1 MAQAQS
7 KRLNLVLPGHLAQE
21 LYALVPPG
29 QRGRVVS
36 EALAKELR
44 RLKALSAIERSAG
57 AWSDEAHPELATG
70 KQIDRWVAGERRRL
84 RWDRSGRP

>member
-1 MAQAQS
+1 MAHAQK
-7 KRLNLVLPGHLAQE
+7 KRLNLVLPAHLARE

-36 EALAKELR
+36 EALARELR

-57 AWSDEAHPELATG
+57 AWSDEAHPELTTG
-70 KQIDRWVAGERRRL
+70 KQIDRWIAGERRRL
-84 RWDRSGRP
+84 QWDRSGRP